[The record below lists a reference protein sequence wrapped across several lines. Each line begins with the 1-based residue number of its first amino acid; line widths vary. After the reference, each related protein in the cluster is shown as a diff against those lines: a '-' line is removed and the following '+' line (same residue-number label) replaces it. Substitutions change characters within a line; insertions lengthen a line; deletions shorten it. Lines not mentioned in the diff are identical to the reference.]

1 MDRCRIGSTVKMA
14 GANVP
19 CEFFSQK
26 EKTYCVNS
34 FQHKAPTH
42 FDWIQR
48 KFQKFAL
55 TARKTEKGEPRIH
68 AHLRLIQ
75 TTTQRDPPTRVVPRS
90 LQVLIYRHLQ
100 TTVWANKDHHITRLQ
115 KRFLFSSSYKASS
128 ELSGVCFKLRLYWC
142 FLWRSFT
149 SSTVWKTYTRHPQ
162 ACDKFI
168 KTKGNETNPYMKQ
181 VQQEIWLQL
190 TKMTPNNDQWEIPRM
205 IIKCYESW
213 TRMEKRKH
221 TNNLVLTS

>member
-1 MDRCRIGSTVKMA
+1 MWI
-14 GANVP
+14 
-19 CEFFSQK
+19 FFPQK
-26 EKTYCVNS
+26 RENILWTLFDAKLSSNPSFRLNQTKIPEVWQPEK
-34 FQHKAPTH
+34 
-42 FDWIQR
+42 QR
-48 KFQKFAL
+48 KGCL
-55 TARKTEKGEPRIH
+55 GYM
-68 AHLRLIQ
+68 HLRLIQ

-100 TTVWANKDHHITRLQ
+100 TTVWANKDDHQTENHHITRLQ
-115 KRFLFSSSYKASS
+115 KRLQFSSSYKASS

-181 VQQEIWLQL
+181 VQQEIWQQL